1 MPEQTLTNVNA
12 PDVLV
17 QPGMWMIGV
26 DGVMGGPD
34 RRVWQVLGDLGGVS
48 ADGDAFEAG
57 VRARRAPG
65 PSRSLSGRPSH
76 HAVLATGDLVRRL
89 EVMSSVLGLD
99 VLKI

>member
-1 MPEQTLTNVNA
+1 MPAMPEQTLTNVNA

-65 PSRSLSGRPSH
+65 PSRSLSGGRPI
-76 HAVLATGDLVRRL
+76 TR
-89 EVMSSVLGLD
+89 SSPRGTWASPRSD
-99 VLKI
+99 V